1 MNCKICNINSE
12 IIFTAKVLG
21 KYDVKYYKCKNCSFI
36 QTENPY
42 WLAESYNSAITQLDI
57 GLVNRNIEL
66 SKKTALIIK
75 YFFQPG
81 GNFLDFAGGYVMLTR
96 LMRDNGFKFYR
107 QDKYCENIFANSFDI
122 TNFSI
127 RKFELLTAFEVFE
140 HLENPIDDIDEML
153 NYSENILFS
162 TLLQPSLNVTPEN
175 WWYVSPEMGQHI
187 AIYHLD
193 TLKFI
198 AKQKGMFLCTNGSSF
213 HMLTKK
219 KINAYFFKFLTY
231 NKITNLLYHFLN
243 FSKNSL
249 NNEDYYY
256 LKNKL

>member
-12 IIFTAKVLG
+12 IIFTTKVLG
-21 KYDVKYYKCKNCSFI
+21 KYDVKYYKCTKCYFI

-75 YFFQPG
+75 YFFQPS
-81 GNFLDFAGGYVMLTR
+81 GNFLDFAGGYGMLTR

-107 QDKYCENIFANSFDI
+107 QDKYCENVFANSFDI

-127 RKFELLTAFEVFE
+127 RKFDLLTAFEVFE

-162 TLLQPSLNVTPEN
+162 TLLQPSFNVTPEN

-198 AKQKGMFLCTNGSSF
+198 AKQKGIFLYTNGSSF

-219 KINAYFFKFLTY
+219 KINPYFFKFLTY
-231 NKITNLLYHFLN
+231 NKITNLLYQLLN